1 MEATL
6 QILQGDV
13 QALSVR
19 YANHCDELNGPV
31 TDENVYRNHLL
42 GIRLG
47 PTHASQRQMTRF
59 MRPYGSW

>member
-31 TDENVYRNHLL
+31 TDENIYRNTCWEYDWALL
-42 GIRLG
+42 M
-47 PTHASQRQMTRF
+47 HHNVK
-59 MRPYGSW
+59 